1 MIIIKNIQLPKLDK
15 PLVEEQDHEVSSE
28 VVPLPGQEEDAV
40 PTLRAELD
48 LQLDVLVGGAE
59 CGEREP
65 PLAREPG
72 RPHL

>member
-1 MIIIKNIQLPKLDK
+1 MFITTKIYLPKLDE

-28 VVPLPGQEEDAV
+28 VVPLAGQEEDAV
-40 PTLRAELD
+40 PALRTELD

-65 PLAREPG
+65 SLTREPG
-72 RPHL
+72 